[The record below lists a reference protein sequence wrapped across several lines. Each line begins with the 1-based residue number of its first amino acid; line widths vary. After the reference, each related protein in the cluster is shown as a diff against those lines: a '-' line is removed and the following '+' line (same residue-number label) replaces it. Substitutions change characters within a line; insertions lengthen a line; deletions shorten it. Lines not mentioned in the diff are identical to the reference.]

1 MGAIVFKFTG
11 DKIFNKLDKVDVILV
26 KFLFAKL
33 VEEKTVSIINPSLL
47 LKIIVQNTWTLQLN
61 NIDQIK
67 SKWNYLQKIIVCNLI
82 KIFNWIADLDKLDHL
97 SLGWS
102 QRPIL

>member
-1 MGAIVFKFTG
+1 VGAIVFKFTG

-47 LKIIVQNTWTLQLN
+47 LKIIVQNT
-61 NIDQIK
+61 
-67 SKWNYLQKIIVCNLI
+67 
-82 KIFNWIADLDKLDHL
+82 
-97 SLGWS
+97 
-102 QRPIL
+102 